1 MGGPPQKRKYFV
13 FFILGRGRP
22 GIPNNVKANYN
33 GTVNGATLTK
43 GRDNVSN
50 TAYLFGGTLAT
61 GIQNVSDNH
70 YINFGT
76 GMLSGDGEFS
86 IMMWINTTS
95 SAQSHILQKRDSS
108 INGEYIVELK
118 NNGKIR
124 FWTYY
129 YGYKWTV
136 TSSSAVNDGSWHH
149 LVLVQ
154 KNNGGQMYLDG
165 SLDQTDNSGGKVN
178 LGLTLKTYMGGD
190 LRDYNRYYSGKVD
203 DFRIYSR
210 ALSASEIQTLY
221 AIID

>member
-1 MGGPPQKRKYFV
+1 MK
-13 FFILGRGRP
+13 
-22 GIPNNVKANYN
+22 NYQF
-33 GTVNGATLTK
+33 
-43 GRDNVSN
+43 
-50 TAYLFGGTLAT
+50 YLFGGTLAT

-95 SAQSHILQKRDSS
+95 SAISHILQKRDSS

-124 FWTYY
+124 FWTYGG
-129 YGYKWTV
+129 GYKWTV
-136 TSSSAVNDGSWHH
+136 TSSSAVNDGNWHH

-165 SLDQTDNSGGKVN
+165 SLEQTDNSSGKVN